1 MADPVNGR
9 GQYQRGT
16 RFEHQALYYFRAN
29 GYYAQRTPGSRSP
42 VDVVAVKQGQTL
54 FIQCKTDGS
63 LPPAPWNELY
73 DLARR
78 YGAIPV
84 LAGRPAPAVVR
95 YWRLE
100 ARKQPGRHSQP
111 RAPFAIDEIAEGI
124 VS

>member
-1 MADPVNGR
+1 MASAVNGAAQYRR
-9 GQYQRGT
+9 GA
-16 RFEHQALYYFRAN
+16 RFEHQALYDLRGN
-29 GYYAQRTPGSRSP
+29 GYWPQRTPGSRSP
-42 VDVVAVKQGQTL
+42 VDVIAIKQGQVL
-54 FIQCKTDGS
+54 FVQCKTDGA

-84 LAGRPAPAVVR
+84 LADRPAPAVVR